1 MKLSEII
8 TLIGAGYSKEEIAAL
23 EAAETGTAPAPK
35 QQPAPKPQP
44 TTQPQ
49 PAPIPEPK
57 PTEPEPTEPPTSE
70 AATQIRQAVNDFTK
84 ALQSFNV
91 SNARQPATPTPQDS
105 ATEILTKFCNM

>member
-23 EAAETGTAPAPK
+23 EAAEAGPA
-35 QQPAPKPQP
+35 PAPKPQP
-44 TTQPQ
+44 TPQPQ

-70 AATQIRQAVNDFTK
+70 AAAQIRQAVNDFTK

-91 SNARQPATPTPQDS
+91 SNARQPATPSPQDS